1 MEKSIFFRQNMDPKM
16 AIIYASNSR
25 NLPPHLWFARNHM
38 ISLLMQSR
46 LLNAYFYY
54 KEYLFI
60 RNEKKK
66 RTQMF
71 LYQEDAIA
79 VLCTTAM

>member
-1 MEKSIFFRQNMDPKM
+1 
-16 AIIYASNSR
+16 
-25 NLPPHLWFARNHM
+25 M